1 MRLKPELNTVGG
13 PLPTL
18 WMKKERKKRGLL
30 GGGMTGRDV
39 WSPADWPLGVAIAIY
54 KRSFNIAAIKE
65 LNSREAG
72 IDRFNKARLK
82 TVGFQY
88 EELL

>member
-1 MRLKPELNTVGG
+1 MVTSRLT
-13 PLPTL
+13 
-18 WMKKERKKRGLL
+18 
-30 GGGMTGRDV
+30 
-39 WSPADWPLGVAIAIY
+39 LGVAIAIY

-72 IDRFNKARLK
+72 IVRFNKARLK

-88 EELL
+88 EEI

>member
-1 MRLKPELNTVGG
+1 MPELITVGG

-18 WMKKERKKRGLL
+18 C
-30 GGGMTGRDV
+30 MTGFVRGAV
-39 WSPADWPLGVAIAIY
+39 WPVGSVVTSRLTLGVAIAIY

-72 IDRFNKARLK
+72 IARFDKARLK
-82 TVGFQY
+82 TVGFQD
-88 EELL
+88 EEL